1 MSKNQWHLLV
11 VEDDP
16 DGQDVVATIL
26 EHLNISIDVAST
38 AEEAEGFLFG
48 TNTVYNAVIVDLA
61 LPGKDGWELLSGIQQ
76 NPNTANLRC
85 IAVTAYHTSK
95 LREQALTHGF
105 HSYFSKP
112 IDATGFARALG
123 EIL

>member
-1 MSKNQWHLLV
+1 MSTGNWHLLV

-26 EHLNISIDVAST
+26 DHLNISIDVADS
-38 AEEAEGFLFG
+38 AEEAESLLFG
-48 TNTVYNAVIVDLA
+48 KNSPYHAVIIDLA
-61 LPGKDGWELLSGIQQ
+61 LPGKDGWELLSEIQQ
-76 NPNTANLRC
+76 EPATADLKC

-105 HSYFSKP
+105 LAYFPKP
-112 IDATGFARALG
+112 IDATGFARALE